1 MKTLRSLIVAF
12 AALWLAT
19 SGFAADSGAD
29 AGWEK
34 LKSLAGEWEGVEDGK
49 PFHASYKIVSS
60 GTAVMETL
68 EGSDAMQ
75 MITVYTPDGR
85 SLLMTHYCSMGN
97 QPRMRS
103 KGLENGKLTFRYLD
117 AANLKS
123 KDEMR
128 MTGLV
133 LTFQDADHLVAQWT
147 NNAGGKKNT
156 GSFVFTRKK

>member
-1 MKTLRSLIVAF
+1 MRTLRFPIVALV
-12 AALWLAT
+12 ALCLTAPL
-19 SGFAADSGAD
+19 SAVDSKAN

-34 LKSLAGEWEGVEDGK
+34 LKSLAGDWEGMEGDK
-49 PFHASYKIVSS
+49 PFHASYKVVSS

-68 EGSDAMQ
+68 DGPDAMQ
-75 MITVYTPDGR
+75 MITVYTPDGNK
-85 SLLMTHYCSMGN
+85 LLMTHYCSMGN

-103 KGLENGKLTFRYLD
+103 KGLERGKLAFHYVD

-123 KDEMR
+123 RDEMH

-133 LTFQDADHLVAQWT
+133 LTFLDADHLQAEWS
-147 NNAGGKKNT
+147 NNAGGKTNI

>member
-1 MKTLRSLIVAF
+1 MRTLRFLIVALV
-12 AALWLAT
+12 ALALTA
-19 SGFAADSGAD
+19 SLSAADSKSN

-34 LKSLAGEWEGVEDGK
+34 LKSSAGEWEGTEGGK

-68 EGSDAMQ
+68 DGPDAMQ
-75 MITVYTPDGR
+75 MITVYHPDGK

-103 KGLENGKLTFRYLD
+103 RGLENGKLAFAYVD

>member
-1 MKTLRSLIVAF
+1 MRTLRFLIVALVTLCLT
-12 AALWLAT
+12 APL
-19 SGFAADSGAD
+19 SAADSKSN

-34 LKSLAGEWEGVEDGK
+34 LKSLAGDWEGTEDGK
-49 PFHASYKIVSS
+49 PFRVSYKVVSS

-68 EGSDAMQ
+68 DGPDAMQ
-75 MITVYTPDGR
+75 MITIYHPDGG

-97 QPRMRS
+97 EPRMRS
-103 KGLENGKLTFRYLD
+103 KGLENGKLAFTYVD

-133 LTFQDADHLVAQWT
+133 LTFKDADHLQAEWAHSA
-147 NNAGGKKNT
+147 AGKEGLGRFEFARVK
-156 GSFVFTRKK
+156 

>member
-1 MKTLRSLIVAF
+1 MTTPRFLMAI
-12 AALWLAT
+12 LASVVLT
-19 SGFAADSGAD
+19 APLSAVDSKSN

-34 LKSLAGEWEGVEDGK
+34 LKSLAGEWEGTEDGK
-49 PFHASYKIVSS
+49 PFHLSYKVISS

-68 EGSDAMQ
+68 DGPDAMQ
-75 MITVYTPDGR
+75 MITVYHPDGK

-97 QPRMRS
+97 EPRMRS
-103 KGLENGKLTFRYLD
+103 KGLENGKLAFTYVD

-133 LTFQDADHLVAQWT
+133 LTFQDADHLQAQW
-147 NNAGGKKNT
+147 AHSGA
-156 GSFVFTRKK
+156 RKEGPGQFEFARIK